1 MAGSEKSQVITVRSL
16 SEIGEFR
23 EAVRLQQEIWGFAEV
38 DVLPVRLFV
47 VCKKIGG
54 QAFGAFD
61 GDTMIGFCV
70 ALPAIHHGKGGGTY
84 LHSNMLG
91 VTDGYRNAG
100 VGRMLKLAQRE
111 DAVARGIEIMEWTFD
126 PLEIKNAYFNMERL
140 GAVVRRYVLNFYGVT
155 TSALHGGLPTDR
167 CICEWHLSTERV
179 RAMLDG
185 KPLPRGEV
193 LARVA
198 VPAAIDQI
206 RKQDPARAREIQAE
220 VSRQFQQH
228 MRDGLAVTGVE
239 RTAEAGVY
247 LFTKWES

>member
-1 MAGSEKSQVITVRSL
+1 MISIRRLT
-16 SEIGEFR
+16 EIGEFR
-23 EAVRLQQEIWGFAEV
+23 DAVRLQQEIWHFAEV

-61 GDTMIGFCV
+61 GGRMIGFCV
-70 ALPAIHHGKGGGTY
+70 ALPAIQHGAGGIY

-91 VTDGYRNAG
+91 VSDGYRNAG
-100 VGRMLKLAQRE
+100 VGRLLKLAQRE
-111 DAVARGIEIMEWTFD
+111 DAVSRGIELMEWTFD

-167 CICEWHLSTERV
+167 CICEWHLDTDRV
-179 RAMLDG
+179 RAALAG
-185 KPLPRGEV
+185 APRARGDV
-193 LARVA
+193 LARIE
-198 VPAAIDQI
+198 VPSDIEQI
-206 RKQDPARAREIQAE
+206 RKSDPARAREIQAS
-220 VSRQFQQH
+220 VSRQFQQYTGA
-228 MRDGLAVTGVE
+228 GLAATGVE
-239 RTAEAGVY
+239 RNDRAGVY